1 MIVPQEIYH
10 PLYTDTD
17 KFIILITGG
26 RGSGKSF
33 NASTF
38 IERLTFEM
46 TEAEKIVHQVLYT
59 RYTMVSAGMSIIP
72 EMMEKIELDG
82 TTKYF
87 KTTKTDIVNKM
98 TNSRIMFRGIKT
110 SSGNQTAKLK
120 SIQGI
125 TTFVCDEAEEWT
137 NEEEFDKIMLSIRKK
152 GIQNRII
159 IIMNPCDSNHFI
171 YKKYIENTHKLVEID
186 GVQVQ
191 VSTHPNVLH
200 IHTTYFDNLE
210 NLSPEFLREVQEMK
224 EKNPEKYAHVVI
236 GRWADVAEGAV
247 FKKWG
252 IVKEFPQWAKKVA
265 IGQDFGYTTDV
276 SAAVKCG
283 IVDNAL
289 YVDELCY
296 QSGMLTNALVDK
308 VRPYGLKVFAE
319 SADPRLVD
327 EIKLRGVNIYG
338 VDKSGP
344 SIKAGIDK
352 ILSMDLYVTE
362 RSYNLMKE
370 LRTYVWDKDK
380 DGNYINEP
388 VDKDNHLM
396 DAIRYYVLG
405 CLLGKILK
413 PKDYSGIFGR

>member
-1 MIVPQEIYH
+1 MIVPQAIYH
-10 PLYTDTD
+10 PLYTDKE

-46 TEAEKIVHQVLYT
+46 TPVEKIVHQILYT

-72 EMMEKIELDG
+72 EMMEKIDLDG

-87 KTTKTDIVNKM
+87 KTTKTDIVNRM
-98 TNSRIMFRGIKT
+98 TGSRIMFRGIKT

-137 NEEEFDKIMLSIRKK
+137 SEDEFDKIMLSIRKK

-171 YKKYIENTHKLVEID
+171 YKKYIENTHRLVEID

-191 VSTHPNVLH
+191 ISTHPNVLH
-200 IHTTYFDNLE
+200 IHTTYFDNIE
-210 NLSPEFLREVQEMK
+210 NLSPEFLREVKEMK

-252 IVKEFPQWAKKVA
+252 IVDEFPMWCKKVA
-265 IGQDFGYTTDV
+265 IATDWGFTNDP
-276 SAAVKCG
+276 STGIRCG
-283 IVDNAL
+283 IIDNRL
-289 YVDELCY
+289 YVDELFY
-296 QSGMLTNALVDK
+296 ETGMLTNEIAKKLK
-308 VRPYGLKVFAE
+308 PWNLKVYGD
-319 SADPRLVD
+319 SADPRLIQ
-327 EIKLRGVNIYG
+327 EIRNRGVNIYP
-338 VDKSGP
+338 VDKYPGSVV
-344 SIKAGIDK
+344 AGIDK
-352 ILSMDLYVTE
+352 VKEYELFVTK
-362 RSYNLMKE
+362 RSYHIMEE
-370 LRTYVWDKDK
+370 LRNYVWDKDK
-380 DGNYINEP
+380 DGHYINEP
-388 VDKDNHLM
+388 IDAWNHCI
-396 DAIRYYVLG
+396 DPIRYYILG
-405 CLLGKILK
+405 HILGRILV
-413 PKDYSGIFGR
+413 PKDISGVFGH